1 MPKYDITS
9 GLPDLPPGLP
19 DKEYNLVSPLY
30 RALSNVA
37 TRAAALGNFVQYSQS
52 ELGYVNP
59 LAALS
64 LDKTNRIIVKA
75 GEALAY
81 GTLVTLNVV
90 DGAIVATKASNTVGT
105 GARAQACI
113 DSSGGLAIGQF
124 GEAVYMQGICPGITG
139 TTFGTTYFLGTAGA
153 ATNVA
158 TLDTI
163 QQAVGIGLG
172 TAGMYL
178 NIAAEITSVVSI
190 HTHEHHTDG
199 AIKSLSVHLSDGTSY
214 II

>member
-37 TRAAALGNFVQYSQS
+37 TRAAALGNFVQYSQG
-52 ELGYVNP
+52 ELSYVSP
-59 LAALS
+59 LAALN
-64 LDKTNRIIVKA
+64 LDKTNRVIVRA

-90 DGAIVATKASNTVGT
+90 SGVIVATKADNTAGT

-113 DSSGGLAIGQF
+113 NSPSGLTLDQY

-139 TTFGTTYFLGTAGA
+139 TTFGTTYFLGTSGT
-153 ATNVA
+153 ATA
-158 TLDTI
+158 TQTIGTI

-172 TAGMYL
+172 TSGMYL
-178 NIAAEITSVVSI
+178 NIAAEILSVVAV
-190 HTHEHHTDG
+190 TAAG
-199 AIKSLSVHLSDGTSY
+199 AGVKGLRVHRSDGTSY
-214 II
+214 DI